1 MLIDTHSHLNFSA
14 YSNDRDSVIRRAL
27 ENNTQLIIVGSQITT
42 SERAVKIANQYEKG
56 VYAAVGL
63 HPIHLQE
70 FHIDENEIKF
80 NSRAEKFNYDKYK
93 KLAQDKKVAAI
104 GEIGLDYFHLKNRHK
119 EEVSDEREREIKKE
133 QREVFIQQFKMAQD
147 VNLPMIIHCRDA
159 HEDLIE
165 ILRRLKSDYPRASG
179 VIHCFNKDLETARK
193 YFDLDFLI
201 SFTGLVT
208 FLKGYEWIKEIP
220 DDKFMVETDCPYLT
234 PIPHRG
240 ERNEPVYVK
249 YIAQKIA
256 EIRGVSVEKIAEITT
271 QNAKGL
277 FKLP

>member
-1 MLIDTHSHLNFSA
+1 MFIDTHSHLNFSA
-14 YSNDRDSVIRRAL
+14 YSNNRDSVIQRAL
-27 ENNTQLIIVGSQITT
+27 ENDTNLIIVGSQITT
-42 SERAVKIANQYEKG
+42 SERAIKIANQYKEG

-70 FHIDENEIKF
+70 FHIDENEIQF
-80 NSRAEKFNYDKYK
+80 NSRAEKFNYDQYK
-93 KLAQDKKVAAI
+93 KLAQDKKVVAI
-104 GEIGLDYFHLKNRHK
+104 GEIGLDYFHLKNRAK
-119 EEVSDEREREIKKE
+119 KDINDEQEAEIKEDQKE
-133 QREVFIQQFKMAQD
+133 IFIQQFKLAQD
-147 VNLPMIIHCRDA
+147 VNLPVIVHCRDA
-159 HEDLIE
+159 HKDLIE
-165 ILRRLKSDYPRASG
+165 ILQKLKSDYPQASG

-220 DDKFMVETDCPYLT
+220 ADKFMIETDCPYLT

-256 EIRGVSVEKIAEITT
+256 EIRGVNIEEIAEATT
-271 QNAKGL
+271 QNAKKL
-277 FKLP
+277 FKLT

>member
-14 YSNDRDSVIRRAL
+14 YNNDRDSVIRRAL
-27 ENNTQLIIVGSQITT
+27 ENDTQLIIVGSQITT
-42 SERAVKIANQYEKG
+42 SERAVKIANQYNES

-70 FHIDENEIKF
+70 FHIDENEIQF
-80 NSRAEKFNYDKYK
+80 NSRAEKFNHDKYK

-104 GEIGLDYFHLKNRHK
+104 GEIGLDYFHLKNRAK
-119 EEVSDEREREIKKE
+119 KDISDEQEAEIKEDQKE
-133 QREVFIQQFKMAQD
+133 IFIQQFKMAQEL
-147 VNLPMIIHCRDA
+147 NLPVIIHCREA
-159 HEDLIE
+159 HQDLIE
-165 ILRRLKSDYPRASG
+165 ILQKLKLDYPQASG
-179 VIHCFNKDLETARK
+179 VVHCFNKDLETARK

-208 FLKGYEWIKEIP
+208 FLKGYEWIKDIP
-220 DDKFMVETDCPYLT
+220 ADKFMVETDCPYLT

-249 YIAQKIA
+249 YVAQKIA
-256 EIRGVSVEKIAEITT
+256 EIRGVSVEEIAEATT
-271 QNAKGL
+271 QNAKKL
-277 FKLP
+277 FKLS